1 MRIPHLLFLLL
12 VGLSVQGLLGQNAL
26 PAFEEGSIFI
36 KVEDDANVTLPE
48 FDGAIDQV
56 AIRSLEGLSEL
67 VRDYDIYYLKHPFK
81 TKSPLLENIY
91 EVKFRKPASR
101 SDLQASF
108 QDLDYIEYAEGVPVY
123 RSHFTP
129 NDYEPLRQPYLPII
143 NAEDAWTLSQG
154 SEDVVIAIVDDAI
167 QLNHEDLGPN
177 IWVNPGEVPDN
188 GIDDDG
194 NGFVDDV
201 NGYNVAFRDNNPSPR
216 NNDLFHGTLVSGC
229 AAAATNNDEG
239 IAAIGF
245 NCSIMAVASSRQGEN
260 ITNSLQGIDYAIAT
274 GADIVNMSFGGS
286 GFSATVSRLIEAGH
300 QRGIIF
306 VGSSGN
312 SGEDEANYPAAY
324 NHVISVGATTFTDRV
339 ANFSTV
345 HSSVDIMAPGQNIF
359 TTAINSSDGTYN
371 STSGTSFSAPI
382 ISGVLG
388 LMKSI
393 NPCLTPD
400 QAETFLKQTAVNID
414 GINPALVG
422 KIGAG
427 RVDAAA
433 AVAAVQPTQLPVA
446 SFTSELPD
454 GCSNDVRFIF
464 GDDESLESCPSSLFW
479 VVSNDKGF
487 ANTSTDLNPVFQ
499 LPDSATYT
507 VQLIVNNA
515 LGTSQFIEQIDF
527 EPNVAYALTAG
538 ANKVLCLGE
547 SIELEATTNA
557 PAELIQ
563 SVSWSP
569 TFGLSSSDV
578 LNPTANPSITTT
590 YTVTTTLSNGCE
602 LRDDITVN
610 VSPNPTTFISPN
622 TNETTIDLGDSVNIQ
637 VFGAEIYAWSPGIW
651 LSDSTGNDIVA
662 KPEQTVTYTVTGFN
676 ASGCTLDDQIT
687 IIVNGTNALSI
698 NPWDES
704 VGEILAP
711 FPNPA
716 TEEITFQAN
725 LLQSGRL
732 KLRLMDMQGREVAT
746 VFDDKVARD
755 NFSLNWK
762 RTSEASGLYLMLW
775 EFDGAVST
783 QKFWLE

>member
-12 VGLSVQGLLGQNAL
+12 ASLSVQGLIGQNAL
-26 PAFEEGSIFI
+26 PTFEEGSLFI

-48 FDGAIDQV
+48 FDGAVDQV
-56 AIRSLEGLSEL
+56 AIRSIEGLSEL

-91 EVKFRKPASR
+91 EVKFRKPSSR

-108 QDLDYIEYAEGVPVY
+108 QDLGYIEYAEGVPVY

-143 NAEDAWTLSQG
+143 NAEEAWTLSQG

-229 AAAATNNDEG
+229 AAAATNNGEG

-274 GADIVNMSFGGS
+274 GADIVNMSFGGP
-286 GFSATVSRLIEAGH
+286 GFSITVSRLIEAGY
-300 QRGIIF
+300 QQGIIF

-312 SGEDEANYPAAY
+312 SGEDEANYPASY

-345 HSSVDIMAPGQNIF
+345 NSSVDIMAPGQNIF

-414 GINPALVG
+414 ALNPALVG

-446 SFTSELPD
+446 NFTSELPD

-487 ANTSTDLNPVFQ
+487 ANTSTELNPVFQ

-527 EPNVAYALTAG
+527 EPNVAYSLTAG

-557 PAELIQ
+557 PEELIQ
-563 SVSWSP
+563 SISWSP
-569 TFGLSSSDV
+569 SFGLSSSDV

-622 TNETTIDLGDSVNIQ
+622 TNETTIDPGDSVKIQ

-662 KPEQTVTYTVTGFN
+662 KPQQTVTYTVTGFN
-676 ASGCTLDDQIT
+676 SSGCTLDDQIT
-687 IIVNGTNALSI
+687 IIVNGTNPLSI

-704 VGEILAP
+704 IGEILAP

-746 VFDDKVARD
+746 VFDDRVARD
-755 NFSLNWK
+755 NFSLNWQ

-775 EFDGAVST
+775 EFEGAVST